1 MKCKICNY
9 EHDTETCSLSDN
21 IKIVVNE
28 SDLVAVRNQLL
39 SVQIVSDYDNL
50 LIVEINKLLRNIQ
63 NEVENIIIN
72 SREVQ

>member
-9 EHDTETCSLSDN
+9 EHNTETCLLSDN
-21 IKIVVNE
+21 VKIVVNE

-39 SVQIVSDYDNL
+39 SVQIISDYDDL